1 VTEREEETRIQTLAA
16 PMYALLYAEL
26 RLIARGHGYA
36 LAIHGSMKRD
46 LDLVAIPWIT
56 KCSSATMLADA
67 FQIYIGN
74 VNNYEEKGAKPHG
87 RATFIFHLDEKNYGD
102 GAYIDLSVIPMIT
115 NE

>member
-1 VTEREEETRIQTLAA
+1 
-16 PMYALLYAEL
+16 
-26 RLIARGHGYA
+26 
-36 LAIHGSMKRD
+36 
-46 LDLVAIPWIT
+46 
-56 KCSSATMLADA
+56 MLADA